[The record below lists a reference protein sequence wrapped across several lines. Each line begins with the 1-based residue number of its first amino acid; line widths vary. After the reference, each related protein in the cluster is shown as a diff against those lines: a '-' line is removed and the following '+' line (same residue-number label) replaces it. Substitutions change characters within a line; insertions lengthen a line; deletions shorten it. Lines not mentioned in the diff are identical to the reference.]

1 MPTPD
6 DGKELIAAGM
16 RRPYSPPAVAWEEAI
31 EVKANL
37 ASACEK
43 MGTDGGQCQV
53 TPAS

>member
-1 MPTPD
+1 MPTPE
-6 DGKELIAAGM
+6 DGKEPSAAGA
-16 RRPYSPPAVAWEEAI
+16 RKPYAAPAVSWEEAF

-43 MGTDGGQCQV
+43 MGTDGGQCAV